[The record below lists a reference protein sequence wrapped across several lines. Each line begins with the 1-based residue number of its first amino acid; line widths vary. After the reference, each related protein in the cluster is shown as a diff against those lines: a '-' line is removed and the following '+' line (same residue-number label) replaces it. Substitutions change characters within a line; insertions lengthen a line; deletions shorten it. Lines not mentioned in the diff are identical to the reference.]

1 MAVVTSRF
9 GYGMATSQDFYKISK
24 HILNDPDENET
35 LENKSASQ
43 KTYPGIQVG
52 HSRGEVENK
61 SVSMTHIHTL
71 HARTPMEFLISCA
84 ET

>member
-43 KTYPGIQVG
+43 KTYPGQVG
-52 HSRGEVENK
+52 HSREVENQYQ
-61 SVSMTHIHTL
+61 
-71 HARTPMEFLISCA
+71 
-84 ET
+84 